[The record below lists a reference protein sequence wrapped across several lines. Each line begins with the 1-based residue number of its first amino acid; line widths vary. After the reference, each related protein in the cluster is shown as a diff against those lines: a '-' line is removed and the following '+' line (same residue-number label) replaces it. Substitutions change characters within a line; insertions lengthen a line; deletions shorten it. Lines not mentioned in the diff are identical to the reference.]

1 MGGVPGPA
9 FPVCSPFLS
18 PTPTPVSSRIM
29 AGQEHSFLALPRLG
43 LAVTCGWTVT
53 IYVRSPAALW
63 PPWRSQAPDMAA
75 LSCSPTCLRDAQSRA
90 ASWYRHFPPDPG
102 SVWTANPQTPS
113 LQMG

>member
-29 AGQEHSFLALPRLG
+29 AGQEHSFLAPPRLG

-53 IYVRSPAALW
+53 IYVRSPAALR
-63 PPWRSQAPDMAA
+63 PPWRSQAPDTAA

-90 ASWYRHFPPDPG
+90 ASWYRHCPPDPG